1 MKQRLQCGH
10 RLNRHVGVSGR
21 GARLTAL
28 LLGYPILQS
37 LLAQPEGQTSTPA
50 KGYVILLPVADAVGG
65 FLFHGRK
72 TVPRLLHP
80 RLFMQQSLVL
90 LDNVKFHHSEWATK
104 LIEATGAT
112 VLHLPAYPPDFN
124 PIEECI
130 SKIKETLRSLKART
144 KRKLYNA
151 LKKATAM
158 VTADD
163 IRGWFK
169 HCGYVSSLN

>member
-1 MKQRLQCGH
+1 MTRTRARAPMGQRAEVVAPFKRGSNFSVISAMGLQ
-10 RLNRHVGVSGR
+10 GVCASMMIE
-21 GARLTAL
+21 GAIDSQVFA
-28 LLGYPILQS
+28 
-37 LLAQPEGQTSTPA
+37 A
-50 KGYVILLPVADAVGG
+50 YVDH
-65 FLFHGRK
+65 FL
-72 TVPRLLHP
+72 VPNLRP
-80 RLFMQQSLVL
+80 GNIVL

-112 VLHLPAYPPDFN
+112 VLHLPAYSPDFN

-151 LKKATAM
+151 LKKAIAR

>member
-1 MKQRLQCGH
+1 MTRTRARAPRGQRAEVVAPFNRGSNFSVISAMGLQ
-10 RLNRHVGVSGR
+10 GVCASMMIE
-21 GARLTAL
+21 GAVDSQVFA
-28 LLGYPILQS
+28 
-37 LLAQPEGQTSTPA
+37 A
-50 KGYVILLPVADAVGG
+50 YVDH
-65 FLFHGRK
+65 FL
-72 TVPRLLHP
+72 VPNLRP
-80 RLFMQQSLVL
+80 GNIVL
-90 LDNVKFHHSEWATK
+90 LDNVKFHYSERAIK

-112 VLHLPAYPPDFN
+112 VIYLPAYSPDFN

-151 LKKATAM
+151 LKKAIAM

-169 HCGYVSSLN
+169 HWGYVSSLN

>member
-1 MKQRLQCGH
+1 MTRTRARAPMGQRAEVVAPFKRGSNFSVISAMGLQ
-10 RLNRHVGVSGR
+10 GVCASMMIE
-21 GARLTAL
+21 GAVDSQVFA
-28 LLGYPILQS
+28 
-37 LLAQPEGQTSTPA
+37 A
-50 KGYVILLPVADAVGG
+50 YVDH
-65 FLFHGRK
+65 FL
-72 TVPRLLHP
+72 VPNLRP
-80 RLFMQQSLVL
+80 GNIVL

-112 VLHLPAYPPDFN
+112 VLHLPAYSPDFN

-151 LKKATAM
+151 LKKAIAM

>member
-1 MKQRLQCGH
+1 MTRTRARAPMGQRAEVVAPFKRGSNFSVISAMGLQ
-10 RLNRHVGVSGR
+10 GVCASMMIE
-21 GARLTAL
+21 GAVDSQVFA
-28 LLGYPILQS
+28 
-37 LLAQPEGQTSTPA
+37 A
-50 KGYVILLPVADAVGG
+50 YVDH
-65 FLFHGRK
+65 FL
-72 TVPRLLHP
+72 VPNLRP
-80 RLFMQQSLVL
+80 GNIVL

-112 VLHLPAYPPDFN
+112 VLHLPAYSPDFN

-130 SKIKETLRSLKART
+130 SKIKETLRSLKVRT

-151 LKKATAM
+151 LKKAIAM

>member
-1 MKQRLQCGH
+1 MQL

-80 RLFMQQSLVL
+80 RLFMQQSHFYRANSCANSWKNVL
-90 LDNVKFHHSEWATK
+90 
-104 LIEATGAT
+104 
-112 VLHLPAYPPDFN
+112 
-124 PIEECI
+124 
-130 SKIKETLRSLKART
+130 
-144 KRKLYNA
+144 
-151 LKKATAM
+151 
-158 VTADD
+158 
-163 IRGWFK
+163 K
-169 HCGYVSSLN
+169 H

>member
-1 MKQRLQCGH
+1 LKIDDLIFIDEFGINTAMTRTRARAPRGQRAEVVAPFKRGSSFSVISAMGLQ
-10 RLNRHVGVSGR
+10 GVCASMMIE
-21 GARLTAL
+21 GAVDSQVFA
-28 LLGYPILQS
+28 
-37 LLAQPEGQTSTPA
+37 A
-50 KGYVILLPVADAVGG
+50 YVDH
-65 FLFHGRK
+65 FLIPNLRAGNI
-72 TVPRLLHP
+72 
-80 RLFMQQSLVL
+80 VL
-90 LDNVKFHHSEWATK
+90 LDNVKFHYSERAIK

-112 VLHLPAYPPDFN
+112 VIHLPAYSPDFN

-151 LKKATAM
+151 LKKAIAM

-169 HCGYVSSLN
+169 HCGYVSSFN

>member
-1 MKQRLQCGH
+1 MTRTRARAPMGQRAEVVAPFKRGSNFSVISAMGLQ
-10 RLNRHVGVSGR
+10 GVCASMMIE
-21 GARLTAL
+21 GAIDSQVFA
-28 LLGYPILQS
+28 
-37 LLAQPEGQTSTPA
+37 A
-50 KGYVILLPVADAVGG
+50 YVDH
-65 FLFHGRK
+65 FL
-72 TVPRLLHP
+72 VPNLRP
-80 RLFMQQSLVL
+80 GNIVL

-112 VLHLPAYPPDFN
+112 VLHLPAYSPDFN

-130 SKIKETLRSLKART
+130 SKIKETLRSLKVRT

-151 LKKATAM
+151 LKKAIAR